1 MVTVWRP
8 KGNDAMKVNADAVKP
23 NDFLWNVGSIRCVF
37 VSFSVWSLKF
47 LSKRMFF
54 CWKDFVL
61 VGSDRNFC
69 HVHIRDVQS
78 HSALDGHW
86 CSPGFR
92 CCSLFCSLEHR
103 TRAGT
108 YGETGL
114 WYHLKTGSL
123 VDAIAYISL
132 KDRLVSW
139 KAKHQLHSE
148 EMNGIQIQRSFG
160 GACLGD
166 SISFCKKWNPPNF
179 QCVILLVIFLLEH
192 LMFYT

>member
-1 MVTVWRP
+1 MI
-8 KGNDAMKVNADAVKP
+8 
-23 NDFLWNVGSIRCVF
+23 FE
-37 VSFSVWSLKF
+37 VSFEAHVFLVEKTLSL
-47 LSKRMFF
+47 LE
-54 CWKDFVL
+54 VI
-61 VGSDRNFC
+61 GIFC

-123 VDAIAYISL
+123 VDAIAYTSL
-132 KDRLVSW
+132 KDRLVS
-139 KAKHQLHSE
+139 
-148 EMNGIQIQRSFG
+148 
-160 GACLGD
+160 
-166 SISFCKKWNPPNF
+166 
-179 QCVILLVIFLLEH
+179 
-192 LMFYT
+192 